1 MENENAFKKLH
12 EETIQW
18 KKILCS
24 LSGTK
29 KLLLKMSEVYKLM
42 YRFQNFFLKKCPV
55 AGIYLDEKDFNIIL
69 REQKV

>member
-1 MENENAFKKLH
+1 MKG
-12 EETIQW
+12 TING
-18 KKILCS
+18 KS
-24 LSGTK
+24 LMFLKWHK
-29 KLLLKMSEVYKLM
+29 KLLQMSEVYKLM